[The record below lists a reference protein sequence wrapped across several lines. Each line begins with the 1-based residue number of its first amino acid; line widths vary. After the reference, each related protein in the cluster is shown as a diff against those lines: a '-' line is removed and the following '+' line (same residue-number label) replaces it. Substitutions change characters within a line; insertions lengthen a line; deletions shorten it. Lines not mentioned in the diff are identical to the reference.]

1 VIVPNSAVNA
11 EALDILSGLDDG
23 ELWDIVERLKRVKDV
38 RGPPGTRVTYIR
50 DSAGAWTETWSRVR
64 PDGAL

>member
-1 VIVPNSAVNA
+1 MPSSPVSA
-11 EALDILSGLDDG
+11 EALDILSGLDDD
-23 ELWDIVERLKRVKDV
+23 ELWGIVEQLKRVKDV